1 MSVRNGGWVGKGAKS
16 EAVAVEARSRVRPMA
31 GGDLVISCGQ
41 RSPIGRVSPGSDR
54 SCLSRT
60 RSFETCL
67 GSSRVFRVVLALR
80 RKGFA
85 GRECDRKRRVG
96 CAFGGGGSDTESC
109 NVELPVLTLYELL
122 EISQEVGLS
131 EIKTAYRQMARRY
144 HPDVCP
150 PSARDEC
157 TKKFLQVQEAY
168 EILVDP
174 DLRADYDFRLRNPLS
189 VQALTSGFACDRRS
203 GQRRGRVTRGE
214 VVAKEAW
221 KAHWEEQVGELRRSG
236 RRKPGSWAERM
247 RQQREERGEGPS

>member
-1 MSVRNGGWVGKGAKS
+1 
-16 EAVAVEARSRVRPMA
+16 MA
-31 GGDLVISCGQ
+31 GGVLVISCGQ
-41 RSPIGRVSPGSDR
+41 RSPIGRISPGSDR
-54 SCLSRT
+54 SVLTRT
-60 RSFETCL
+60 RSSETGL
-67 GSSRVFRVVLALR
+67 GSSKVFKVVLGLR

-85 GRECDRKRRVG
+85 GRECNRKRSIG
-96 CAFGGGGSDTESC
+96 CAFGGGGSDTESS

-122 EISQEVGLS
+122 EISQDVGLS

-150 PSARDEC
+150 PAARDEC
-157 TKKFLQVQEAY
+157 TRKFLQVQEAY

-189 VQALTSGFACDRRS
+189 VQALTSGFAYDRRS
-203 GQRRGRVTRGE
+203 GQRRRGVTHGE

-247 RQQREERGEGPS
+247 RQRGEGSS

>member
-1 MSVRNGGWVGKGAKS
+1 
-16 EAVAVEARSRVRPMA
+16 MA
-31 GGDLVISCGQ
+31 GGVLVIPCGQ
-41 RSPIGRVSPGSDR
+41 RLAFGRVSPGSDR
-54 SCLSRT
+54 SFLSQT
-60 RSFETCL
+60 RSFGTGL
-67 GSSRVFRVVLALR
+67 GTSKVSRVVLGLR
-80 RKGFA
+80 RIGFA
-85 GRECDRKRRVG
+85 GRECNRKRSVN

-189 VQALTSGFACDRRS
+189 VQALTSGFAYDRRS
-203 GQRRGRVTRGE
+203 GQRRRGVTRGE

-221 KAHWEEQVGELRRSG
+221 KGHWEEQVGELRRSG

-247 RQQREERGEGPS
+247 RQQREERGEGFV